1 MLRHTFAFA
10 MRYRFSGGTLGREEE
25 QVHVRVDLRDD
36 GMRNYVDDRQYDL
49 NKLLQAPIAPLK

>member
-1 MLRHTFAFA
+1 